1 MTPEEA
7 QRILDALD
15 KPQSQEDLEE
25 TYKDCRLQLAL
36 FKGPHAREAS
46 RLHMA
51 TLTTKDP
58 TEREKLEDQLRDLLD
73 TIADEIDAD
82 FEAHGFPPGWEA

>member
-15 KPQSQEDLEE
+15 KPQSEEDLEQ

-51 TLTTKDP
+51 ILTTKD
-58 TEREKLEDQLRDLLD
+58 TTKREQLEEKMLELLD